1 MLSKDRRDRD
11 REGSRDRD
19 RYGDR
24 ERERGRDRSRD
35 RSRRHS
41 SSNNGGDLRDRLTD
55 KYKDSDSYRDQHCD
69 LSSSGKKQLLSMFL
83 DGNNPVKDLKGKEN
97 EKSDE
102 ASENKKSK
110 KEVDKS
116 LSSEWAQR
124 KKKKKK
130 RSRSRSKPEK
140 DRKPLVDREGENR
153 KRKYSPES
161 QLKDGSISKIKK
173 EKHRIVSL
181 PRQEQPL
188 PTAWASWGQQEEAQI
203 VTKDARKY
211 HEGCAPLFPLMA
223 KTLQSC
229 ITLMLTHART
239 GLIRHG

>member
-1 MLSKDRRDRD
+1 MGSLQIMSLKVCIDQVGRHSVTVEKDRYTDNKDEHRSHGKVDLRTRIYSRERGIRDED
-11 REGSRDRD
+11 RES
-19 RYGDR
+19 R
-24 ERERGRDRSRD
+24 ERER
-35 RSRRHS
+35 S
-41 SSNNGGDLRDRLTD
+41 STNGDLRDRLEKNRVPID
-55 KYKDSDSYRDQHCD
+55 FEDFDPSMKGAHCD
-69 LSSSGKKQLLSMFL
+69 ISELGKQKLLSMFL

-173 EKHRIVSL
+173 EKYRSQKKKN
-181 PRQEQPL
+181 PPL
-188 PTAWASWGQQEEAQI
+188 KKKKKKKKKKS
-203 VTKDARKY
+203 
-211 HEGCAPLFPLMA
+211 
-223 KTLQSC
+223 
-229 ITLMLTHART
+229 
-239 GLIRHG
+239 